1 MAHLAAELC
10 IAPRDVSE
18 PRLAQGGVLL
28 GYAVSE
34 GTTTR
39 VDVHHLET
47 GRLYM
52 LATTPAVRPGR
63 GLGGGAW
70 CFTPGGSAIV
80 YAAVDG
86 NLWHQPID
94 GANARRLTDHGP
106 DRVASSPC
114 VDAESKVVVY
124 VLDQAEVWCA
134 PLARSAAIY
143 ATTGRYSDIRRIDAG
158 TADFC
163 LDPWIMPDGSVEW
176 LAWDVPDMPWDR
188 SRVER
193 ARLDGTALEPR
204 VPAHAVQQ
212 PRSVRDGRE
221 LSVRDDHGWL
231 NLWLDGEPLVEEA
244 SEHGTP
250 TWGPGQRSFAPSPD
264 GLQVAFTRNEQ
275 GFGRLCVVDIAS
287 GRVREVARGVHG
299 QLSWEGDHVAAL
311 RTGAR
316 TPTQVVLYSTA
327 EGKDWPRSTIA
338 MGPGSDWRPRDLAEL
353 VEPVLVEVPAKAADG
368 AGEVVHARL
377 YAADHPDGRLI
388 IWLHGGPTDQWQVT
402 FMPRLAYWRSRGLS
416 VLVPDHRGSTG
427 HGRAYQ
433 QALRERWGEL
443 DVDDI
448 VTVAAYAHHQR
459 WGAPDKTLLM
469 GSSAGGFTALG
480 AIGAAPERFAA
491 AVLLYPVTDLLD
503 LAERSHRFERHYT
516 DSLIGPLPDASDRYR
531 ERSPVWHA
539 SRFTK
544 RPLLVLHGDVD
555 PVVPVEHSLVFAER
569 VRAAGGTVQ
578 VHVYRGEGHGFRGR
592 NHQLDEYHRIG
603 VFLRRRAGIG
613 SAP

>member
-1 MAHLAAELC
+1 MVHINAELC
-10 IAPRDVSE
+10 IAPRDVTE
-18 PRLAQGGVLL
+18 PRLARGGALL

-34 GTTTR
+34 GTATR
-39 VDVHHLET
+39 IDVHHLDDD
-47 GRLYM
+47 RVVS
-52 LATTPAVRPGR
+52 LAAAPAVRPGR

-70 CFTPGGSAIV
+70 CFTPGASAIV

-86 NLWHQPID
+86 NLWFQPVD

-106 DRVASSPC
+106 DRSASSPC
-114 VDAESKVVVY
+114 VDPDGKVVVY

-134 PLARSAAIY
+134 PLARSTAVY
-143 ATTGRYSDIRRIDAG
+143 ATTGRYSDITRIDRG

-163 LDPWIMPDGSVEW
+163 LDPWVMPDGSVEW

-193 ARLDGTALEPR
+193 AWLDGTPLEARHPDG
-204 VPAHAVQQ
+204 AVQQ

-221 LSVRDDHGWL
+221 LSVRDDRGWL
-231 NLWLDGEPLVEEA
+231 NLWLDGAPLVEEPF
-244 SEHGTP
+244 EHAGP

-264 GLQVAFTRNEQ
+264 GTHVAFTRNEK
-275 GFGRLCVVDIAS
+275 GFGRLCVVEIAT
-287 GRVREVARGVHG
+287 GRVRDVARGVHG
-299 QLSWEGDHVAAL
+299 QLSWEGDRLTAL

-327 EGKDWPRSTIA
+327 EGEGWPRTTVAIGA
-338 MGPGSDWRPRDLAEL
+338 GADWRPRDLAEL
-353 VEPVLVEVPAKAADG
+353 VEPVLVEVPVGATDG
-368 AGEVVHARL
+368 AGDIVHARL

-388 IWLHGGPTDQWQVT
+388 VWLHGGPTDQWQVT
-402 FMPRLAYWRSRGLS
+402 FMPRLAYWRSRGFS

-433 QALRERWGEL
+433 QALRARWGEL

-448 VTVAAYAHHQR
+448 VAVATFAHEQKWGVAQKTV
-459 WGAPDKTLLM
+459 LM
-469 GSSAGGFTALG
+469 GSSAGGFSALG

-516 DSLIGPLPDASDRYR
+516 DSLVGPAPEANELYR

-539 SRFTK
+539 ERFTA

-578 VHVYRGEGHGFRGR
+578 MHVYRGEGHGFRGR

-603 VFLRRRAGIG
+603 VFLRRRVGIG